1 VSCLFSLYIRDTDYV
16 KRRGQQLGD
25 LVGVLAGVLAGLVVA
40 IVKVSQILE
49 T

>member
-1 VSCLFSLYIRDTDYV
+1 MKPTVV
-16 KRRGQQLGD
+16 KGAAWAEQLGD

-40 IVKVSQILE
+40 IAKVSQISE